1 MLEYNTKT
9 QSLIEKACK
18 GKKHIKLTI
27 GTYAQGEKTIRVFNE
42 TGVVQNENDIYEI
55 GSITKT
61 FTCSLLAK
69 YLCEGAMSL
78 EDSISKYAKGLD
90 NKAYYPNLKRL
101 ATHTAGYSRRL
112 PCSRREWYKL
122 VLGMII
128 GGKKQGEFP
137 FKMNLEKM
145 MRLLEENMLQD
156 KDYSWQYSNFGMAL
170 LGYAIGIT
178 SGQRYW
184 DTMDDFLLNELGL
197 KNSYTGTCPD
207 KNLHGFN
214 SSNIDIGNWIWGKDL
229 TAPAGDISS
238 TAEDMLTYAHAN
250 ICEELPYLAHCHQKR
265 MESKKLDMGLGW
277 IMTKDKNPILWHNGG
292 TGAFRS
298 YLGIDKQKKCA
309 SVVLSNYFLP
319 STDKIG
325 LTILEQLQNQ

>member
-1 MLEYNTKT
+1 MLLFDTKI

-27 GTYAQGEKTIRVFNE
+27 GTYANNEKTIRVFDE
-42 TGVVQNENDIYEI
+42 TGEIENENDIYEI

-69 YLCEGAMSL
+69 YIYEGKMSL
-78 EDSISKYAKGLD
+78 EDSVSKYVIGLD
-90 NKAYYPNLKRL
+90 SNAYYPTLKRL
-101 ATHTAGYSRRL
+101 ATHTAGYSRNL
-112 PCSRREWYKL
+112 PLSTGEMFKL
-122 VLGMII
+122 VLEMIL
-128 GGKKQGEFP
+128 GSKKRSMFP
-137 FKMNLEKM
+137 FQMDLEKM
-145 MRLLEENMLQD
+145 KRLLQENMLQD

-170 LGYAIGIT
+170 LGNAIGIA
-178 SGQRYW
+178 SGQGYW
-184 DTMDDFLLNELGL
+184 DTMNDFLSSELGL
-197 KNSYTGTCPD
+197 KHSYTGTCPD
-207 KNLHGFN
+207 KNLHGYN
-214 SSNIDIGNWIWGKDL
+214 KKNIDIGNWVWGKDL

-238 TAEDMLTYAHAN
+238 TAEDMLAYARVN
-250 ICEELPYLAHCHQKR
+250 VCEELPYLALCHQKH
-265 MESKKLDMGLGW
+265 MESKKLDIGLGW

-309 SVVLSNYFLP
+309 SVVLSNYFLL

-325 LTILEQLQNQ
+325 LSVLKQLQNR